1 MRKISI
7 GHRLLL
13 IPKVTFAAMM
23 GGAAMAVLNFLFLLA
38 RGDSSY
44 RFKNLH
50 TLISWHILIWI
61 VLGLVGGTAIVLLS
75 FLKSGISRIKTGQ
88 LIVAAFLI
96 SLFLIVQSYINI
108 YALPYIFSLK
118 SLVINFIFIFVLG
131 TAAILAIKKIKNM
144 SKWAV
149 IALGLLFLLLWS
161 SSYLSDMAPHQQSYL
176 QKKSQKP
183 SSFNILM
190 IVLDATRP
198 DHLGCYGYH
207 RDTSPRIDRVAS
219 KGILFTKAFAH
230 ASRTYMSVPSL
241 FTSTYPSTHGV
252 IDGLSVLPKDC
263 LTLPAFFHSVGYS
276 TALFSTNPHVST
288 VYGYGPGVDELYE
301 PVQNILKKTFF
312 YKLISLFISKSA
324 FNKTL
329 FSFTSKLLDK
339 SCTFFRLQQGLL
351 RTEPDQ
357 VTSKIISWISQHQSH
372 PFFLYVH
379 YEGGHAPYR
388 SPLSYQKYFSP
399 DYQGR
404 QVDDPNLLTD
414 QERRKLT
421 SQELEHMIA
430 LYDSKIKYHDDQL
443 DRLFKFL
450 EMTGLDKKT
459 IVVLTADHGEEL
471 GEHGHFL
478 HASLYNDNIQ
488 VPLIL
493 YNPRLFPSHRVIG
506 ELFGQVDL
514 FPTLISLA
522 GIKEKPRFSYKIEGM
537 DFSPYLLNMGDRPRR
552 EYIFSEVNIEDRQY
566 RVKIH
571 RSIRTR
577 DYQAIQV
584 QVGLNIERLLFDLN
598 ADPQENK
605 NIAVENPEVGRKLFE
620 TMESVYKLSLKKSFS
635 TKKAYLDEATKERLR
650 SLGYIH

>member
-1 MRKISI
+1 
-7 GHRLLL
+7 
-13 IPKVTFAAMM
+13 MM

-61 VLGLVGGTAIVLLS
+61 ALGLVGGTALILFS

-96 SLFLIVQSYINI
+96 SLFLSVLSYINV
-108 YALPYIFSLK
+108 YALPYIFSLQ
-118 SLVINFIFIFVLG
+118 SLVINFIFIFLLG

-149 IALGLLFLLLWS
+149 MALGLLFLLLWS
-161 SSYLSDMAPHQQSYL
+161 SSHLLDMALHQQSYL
-176 QKKSQKP
+176 QKKSQKL

-190 IVLDATRP
+190 IALDATRP

-207 RDTSPRIDRVAS
+207 RDTSPHIDRVAS

-241 FTSTYPSTHGV
+241 LTSTYPSTHGV

-263 LTLPAFFHSVGYS
+263 LTLPAFLHSVGYS

-288 VYGYGPGVDELYE
+288 VYGYGSGVDEFYE

-324 FNKTL
+324 FNKTFL
-329 FSFTSKLLDK
+329 SFGWKILDK
-339 SCTFFRLQQGLL
+339 SCTFFRFQQDML
-351 RTEPDQ
+351 RTEPDY
-357 VTSKIISWISQHQSH
+357 VTSKIISWISQHQTH

-379 YEGGHAPYR
+379 YEGGHVPYQ
-388 SPLSYQKYFSP
+388 SPPTYQKIFSP
-399 DYQGR
+399 DYHGR
-404 QVDDPNLLTD
+404 QIGDPYFLTD
-414 QERRKLT
+414 KEREKL
-421 SQELEHMIA
+421 SSPELEQMIA

-443 DRLFKFL
+443 GRLFKFL

-471 GEHGHFL
+471 GEHGHFG
-478 HASLYNDNIQ
+478 HASLYNSCIQ
-488 VPLIL
+488 IPLIL
-493 YNPRLFPSHRVIG
+493 YNPKLFPSHRVIG

-522 GIKEKPRFSYKIEGM
+522 GIKEKPGFSYKIEGM

-552 EYIFSEVNIEDRQY
+552 EYIFSEVNNEDRQY
-566 RVKIH
+566 GFIKH
-571 RSIRTR
+571 KSIRTR
-577 DYQAIQV
+577 EYQAIQIKAGH
-584 QVGLNIERLLFDLN
+584 QVERLLFDFN
-598 ADPQENK
+598 TDPQENK
-605 NIAVENPEVGRKLFE
+605 NITMEKPEIARNLFE
-620 TMESVYKLSLKKSFS
+620 TLESVYRLSVKKSFS
-635 TKKAYLDEATKERLR
+635 IKKVRLDETTKERLR